1 MEHDAD
7 LAEVQSAFR
16 RGDLDRARAI
26 AEARLARAP
35 GVPELEHLLGL
46 IHCRQGDPGS
56 GALWL
61 GKAAQAEPDNIAY
74 RVMLVRALTDSGR
87 PEQALGVAD
96 RPAGTSPPELAL
108 WHARA
113 EAASAIE
120 AWPEAAEA
128 WSKLCASGAADWRAW
143 SSCGQ
148 SLGALG
154 RWDEAVATFR
164 QAAALNPAEPSL
176 VRALATALARA
187 GRYQE
192 SADQM
197 LRWIES
203 EPDDPALRIM
213 LARLLADLGRQDES
227 DGQLAKAAE
236 LTTGVATFDATGE
249 GLIEI
254 VSVGAPGERRA
265 DPPALR
271 ELAYLL
277 ERTNR
282 TDALRTLLG
291 DAEERGV
298 RREEVAYPA
307 AAVALRGGD
316 PSEAR
321 RLLLTEPAD
330 RDPMRWHR
338 LMARIADAEGDPEAA
353 FAEADAMN
361 RSARD
366 YDVWRRRAA
375 GYLDWTRGLAAM
387 LTPEWVAG
395 LSQLSAV
402 ERRSP
407 ALLVGFPR
415 SGTTLLDTFL
425 MGHSD
430 TAVLE
435 EVPLMHQ
442 AETVLGDFAQLRC
455 ASIARLEEARTAY
468 FAELDRHIPPGFG
481 GLAIDKMP
489 LNLLAMPY
497 AHCLFPDA
505 GIVFVQRHPCDAVLS
520 CIMQGFALNDA
531 TACFL
536 DLGHAAAAYD
546 AIMSMWVRSRDLL
559 PLRVH
564 TLVYERLIATPDE
577 ELRPLVDFL
586 GLQWQAHM
594 LDHRATARQRGAI
607 GTPSYD
613 QVIEPLSQGA
623 SGRWRRYEKQLEP
636 VLPILLPWA
645 ERLGYSD

>member
-1 MEHDAD
+1 VEHDAD

-35 GVPELEHLLGL
+35 DLPELQHLLGL
-46 IHCRQGDPGS
+46 IHCRQGSVQVGVE
-56 GALWL
+56 WL

-74 RVMLVRALTDSGR
+74 RVMLVRALNDSGR
-87 PEQALGVAD
+87 PQDAFGVAD

-113 EAASAIE
+113 EAATAIE

-128 WSKLCASGAADWRAW
+128 WSKLCASGVTDWRGW
-143 SSCGQ
+143 SSYGQ

-154 RWDEAVATFR
+154 RWSEAVAAFR
-164 QAAALNPAEPSL
+164 QAAALNPAEPAL
-176 VRALATALARA
+176 VRALAIALARA
-187 GRYQE
+187 GQHQE

-227 DGQLAKAAE
+227 DAQLAKAAE
-236 LTTGVATFDATGE
+236 LATGVASFDATGE

-254 VSVGAPGERRA
+254 VSAGAPGERRV
-265 DPPALR
+265 DQPALR

-291 DAEERGV
+291 DAEHSGV

-307 AAVALRGGD
+307 AAVALRDGD
-316 PSEAR
+316 ASEAK
-321 RLLLTEPAD
+321 RLLLTEPSD

-338 LMARIADAEGDPEAA
+338 LMARIADAEGDPAAA
-353 FAEADAMN
+353 FAEAEAMN

-366 YDVWRRRAA
+366 YESWRRRAA
-375 GYLDWTRGLAAM
+375 GYLQWTRGLAAM
-387 LTPEWVAG
+387 LTPEWVGG
-395 LSQLSAV
+395 LTELRAA
-402 ERRSP
+402 ERRAP

-435 EVPLMHQ
+435 EVPLMHE
-442 AETVLGDFAQLRC
+442 AETVLGDFAQLRS
-455 ASIARLEEARTAY
+455 ASIARLEQARAAY
-468 FAELDRHIPPGFG
+468 FAELDRHLPPGFG

-505 GIVFVQRHPCDAVLS
+505 SIVFVQRHPCDAVLS

-536 DLGHAAAAYD
+536 DLGDAAAAYD
-546 AIMSMWVRSRDLL
+546 AIMSMWVRSRELL

-564 TLVYERLIATPDE
+564 TLVYERLIAAADD

-586 GLQWQAHM
+586 DLEWQPQM
-594 LDHRATARQRGAI
+594 LDHRATARGRGAI

-613 QVIEPLSQGA
+613 QVVEPLSQGA

-636 VLPILLPWA
+636 VLPVLLPWA
-645 ERLGYSD
+645 ERLGYRD